1 MNPIGESTNNH
12 STGKSGPQTFS
23 FEPAKRRGELFPVGP
38 MRPARQLRIPA
49 VTLPVRVMLRGD
61 RETLRALRAAEMAMW
76 DTSRPT
82 TAAETQTVRAPE
94 RIQRL
99 PTPANSGATA
109 EAWLFLVVAVGATAA
124 LWFGLGDI
132 SRLIAGWTKFMHG
145 VENLIL

>member
-23 FEPAKRRGELFPVGP
+23 FELAKRRGELFPVGP
-38 MRPARQLRIPA
+38 MRPARPLRIPA

-61 RETLRALRAAEMAMW
+61 RETLRALRAAEMAVW
-76 DTSRPT
+76 DASRPT
-82 TAAETQTVRAPE
+82 ATAETVHAPE

-99 PTPANSGATA
+99 PTPASSGATA
-109 EAWLFLVVAVGATAA
+109 EAWLFLVLAVGATAA
-124 LWFGLGDI
+124 LWFGLSDI
-132 SRLIAGWTKFMHG
+132 SKLIAGWTNFVHG